1 MKNSVFVI
9 FLLLGL
15 TAFSQ
20 SVLNNYKYVI
30 VPTQFEGFRGE
41 NQYQTSTLVKYHLTE
56 KGLNVFYDNAVPE
69 EVNTNRCTALFTS
82 LDNQSTMFTTKVS
95 VVFKDCEGNEQF
107 RTRLG
112 SSKLKQYVEAYREA
126 LQEAFSSLKGFQY
139 SYREPVD
146 TAPTVLKFG
155 DDVKSLPP
163 ASEMPSSLEPAE
175 EETEVIQP
183 EAGDKEETLLLPMP
197 EETTEAVTL
206 DEAVAQEEEL
216 AFPLSA
222 PLYAQKT
229 ETGYQLVDTA
239 PSIQFYLRETS
250 LPNVYLAERKGQN
263 GILYLK
269 DGRWIFEFY
278 RGADRLQEELQI
290 KF

>member
-1 MKNSVFVI
+1 MKNSVLVI

-56 KGLNVFYDNAVPE
+56 KGMNVFYDNAVPE
-69 EVNTNRCTALFTS
+69 EVNTNRCSALFTS
-82 LDNQSTMFTTKVS
+82 LDNQSTMFTTKVA
-95 VVFKDCEGNEQF
+95 VVFEDCEGNEQF
-107 RTRLG
+107 RTRVG
-112 SSKLKQYVEAYREA
+112 SSKVKQFVEAYREA
-126 LQEAFSSLKGFQY
+126 LKEAFSSLKGFKYTYQKPA
-139 SYREPVD
+139 EP
-146 TAPTVLKFG
+146 APAVLKFG

-163 ASEMPSSLEPAE
+163 ASETPHAE
-175 EETEVIQP
+175 EPEEDETVAVP
-183 EAGDKEETLLLPMP
+183 PVAGDKEETTSLTMP
-197 EETTEAVTL
+197 EEKTEAVTL
-206 DEAVAQEEEL
+206 EQAIAQEEVQTL
-216 AFPLSA
+216 PLTAS
-222 PLYAQKT
+222 LYAQRT

-250 LPNVYLAERKGQN
+250 MPNLYLAERKGQN

-269 DGRWIFEFY
+269 DGKWIFEFY
-278 RGADRLQEELQI
+278 QGNDRLQEELQI